1 MITEKM
7 LTEAREVL
15 DPLDQWHHNCHG
27 ASFAIVNAKLWTCRV
42 ARGMCKNVGSQHS
55 WVVMGTDPYDAE
67 ADILDPTLW
76 SYDDEVVGV
85 LASSME
91 RGLHTPHG
99 AGKIWEWGKPS
110 AAVDEP
116 VELEPPDG
124 EWSGDAKLF
133 LELLGPLDWKG
144 WATLASAPV
153 EGWPAGEILS
163 ALDKT
168 RPLVGIDII
177 GMTTNQNPG
186 GTYIAHGHEDEFPRF
201 RSERS

>member
-1 MITEKM
+1 MITSKM
-7 LTEAREVL
+7 LTEARKVL
-15 DPLDQWHHNCHG
+15 EPLDRWHHDCHG
-27 ASFAIVNAKLWTCRV
+27 ASFAIVNAELWTCRV

-55 WVVMGTDPYDAE
+55 WVVMGTDPYDKE

-76 SYDDEVVGV
+76 SYDDEIVGV

-91 RGLHTPHG
+91 NGLHTPHG
-99 AGKIWEWGKPS
+99 AGDIWEWGKPS

-116 VELEPPDG
+116 VELAPPNG
-124 EWSGDAKLF
+124 AWSDDAKLF
-133 LELLGPLDWKG
+133 LELLGPLDWNG
-144 WATLASAPV
+144 WATLANAPV

-163 ALDKT
+163 ALQQV

-186 GTYIAHGHEDEFPRF
+186 GTYIANGHEDEFPRF
-201 RSERS
+201 RSGR